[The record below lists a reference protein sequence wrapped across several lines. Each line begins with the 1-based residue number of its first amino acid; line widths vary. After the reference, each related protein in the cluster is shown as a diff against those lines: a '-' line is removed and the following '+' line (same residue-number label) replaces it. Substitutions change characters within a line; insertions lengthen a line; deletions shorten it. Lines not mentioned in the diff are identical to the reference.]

1 MMYTLAAKDL
11 WPEAKDIVVEFLF
24 VKFPKSPVQQVKISE
39 EQQDSSEFDAIVV
52 GAGPAGMSA
61 ALCLSRAQLSVM
73 LIDRNLPGGET
84 ATAYNIT
91 NYLGFPDGIFGSEL
105 SENMEK
111 HLELLSQ

>member
-1 MMYTLAAKDL
+1 MTIQ
-11 WPEAKDIVVEFLF
+11 EEFSAL
-24 VKFPKSPVQQVKISE
+24 KISE

-91 NYLGFPDGIFGSEL
+91 NYLGF
-105 SENMEK
+105 
-111 HLELLSQ
+111 H